1 MFFGTVSMHAQCTV
15 TVSGTTVKM
24 SNGTLSAE
32 ISGQAY
38 VKKLNLGGINL
49 LTSNGIYY
57 DYTTTDGRRLNFT
70 KAQLVRKSDDQVEV
84 QFIDDTS
91 DIRCREGFIM
101 RRGVS
106 GLYVYVIL
114 EGTST
119 SGDIHMKQTRVVCR
133 PNGNQFSYGYVT
145 DDMQGE
151 MPSVATMKWLNQNAA
166 TQKTQDAAYRLQ
178 DGSIYTS
185 TIGATTT

>member
-32 ISGQAY
+32 ISGQVY

-70 KAQLVRKSDDQVEV
+70 KAQLVRKSDDLW
-84 QFIDDTS
+84 
-91 DIRCREGFIM
+91 RCSSLTTPPISAAARASSCAV
-101 RRGVS
+101 VS
-106 GLYVYVIL
+106 V
-114 EGTST
+114 TST
-119 SGDIHMKQTRVVCR
+119 SMSSSK
-133 PNGNQFSYGYVT
+133 
-145 DDMQGE
+145 
-151 MPSVATMKWLNQNAA
+151 
-166 TQKTQDAAYRLQ
+166 AYRHR
-178 DGSIYTS
+178 
-185 TIGATTT
+185 ATFT

>member
-1 MFFGTVSMHAQCTV
+1 M
-15 TVSGTTVKM
+15 
-24 SNGTLSAE
+24 
-32 ISGQAY
+32 
-38 VKKLNLGGINL
+38 
-49 LTSNGIYY
+49 
-57 DYTTTDGRRLNFT
+57 
-70 KAQLVRKSDDQVEV
+70 EV

-91 DIRCREGFIM
+91 DICCCEGFIM

-106 GLYVYVIL
+106 DLYVYVIL
-114 EGTST
+114 EGIST

-178 DGSIYTS
+178 DGSIWMITS
-185 TIGATTT
+185 SLEYQNGGPLKQNLTTHMDTRSPVICTSLSSEHFGSSPVY

>member
-70 KAQLVRKSDDQVEV
+70 KAQLVRKSDDLW
-84 QFIDDTS
+84 
-91 DIRCREGFIM
+91 RCSSLTTPPISAAARASSCAV
-101 RRGVS
+101 VS
-106 GLYVYVIL
+106 V
-114 EGTST
+114 TST
-119 SGDIHMKQTRVVCR
+119 SMSSSKAYRHRR